1 MKLGKLS
8 MWFILRHKLGLI
20 VNVLL
25 FLVGSI
31 ALVILGMVNNFMLL
45 TVIGSL
51 GFMWT
56 GFWIID
62 NRHRLWRNNYD

>member
-25 FLVGSI
+25 FLGGSI